1 MHIQN
6 NLILW
11 YIIVTCLFIIR
22 ILLLCYRPNLYHAL
36 KTVILKTPFI
46 TLPTLGN
53 LCFRANSW
61 TKKWALFKKIF
72 RFARYKSAQFDTLV
86 LHSYRTIF
94 MIAVTAAMRQCCLN
108 RLTKP
113 GPWLVCSIMYT
124 YNENLLN
131 NWWKFTKSNLTW
143 HLFSLYDKYF
153 VHVCNKTFFPYAS
166 TFT

>member
-6 NLILW
+6 NLMLW

-22 ILLLCYRPNLYHAL
+22 ILLLCYRSNLYHAL

-53 LCFRANSW
+53 LCIRANSW

-86 LHSYRTIF
+86 LHSYRRYYMRFFLCSQNGNVKPWPHETEPGWYYWNRGQNRRF
-94 MIAVTAAMRQCCLN
+94 FDQSEQRGRNWLAVTM
-108 RLTKP
+108 
-113 GPWLVCSIMYT
+113 
-124 YNENLLN
+124 
-131 NWWKFTKSNLTW
+131 
-143 HLFSLYDKYF
+143 
-153 VHVCNKTFFPYAS
+153 
-166 TFT
+166 